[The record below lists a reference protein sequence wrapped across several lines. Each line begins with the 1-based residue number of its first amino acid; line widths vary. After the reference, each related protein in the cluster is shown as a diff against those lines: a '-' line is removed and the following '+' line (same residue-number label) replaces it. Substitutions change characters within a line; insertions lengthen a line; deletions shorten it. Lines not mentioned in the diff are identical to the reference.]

1 MASKIVHPHFP
12 SPLKFRQ
19 KKFDIPCSMVFL
31 AGGLEKQMMLNPT
44 IYRVAGQ
51 VPVVMD
57 LWQRCAKAV
66 SRVVEVAC

>member
-1 MASKIVHPHFP
+1 
-12 SPLKFRQ
+12 
-19 KKFDIPCSMVFL
+19 VFL

-57 LWQRCAKAV
+57 RWQRCAKAV